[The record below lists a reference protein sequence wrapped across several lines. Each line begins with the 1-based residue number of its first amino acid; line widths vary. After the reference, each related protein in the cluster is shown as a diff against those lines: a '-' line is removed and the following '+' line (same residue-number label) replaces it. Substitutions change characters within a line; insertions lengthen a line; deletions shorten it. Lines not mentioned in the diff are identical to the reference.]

1 MTKAFDCAMRLLARR
16 EHGAREL
23 ADKLVQKGYN
33 RQESNEAI
41 AECQRLGF
49 QSDLRFVE
57 AVCHVRIRQGCGPL
71 KISQELQAKH
81 LDPEL
86 VNEILAREEDNWLT
100 HALAVWHK
108 KYKKQDQ
115 VSFAELQKQQ
125 RFLLYRGFP
134 TDVITRVMKEI

>member
-1 MTKAFDCAMRLLARR
+1 MRLLARR

-23 ADKLVQKGYN
+23 ADKLAQKGYN
-33 RQESNEAI
+33 RQEINEAI

-71 KISQELQAKH
+71 KIHQELQAKH
-81 LDPEL
+81 IDPEL
-86 VNEILAREEDNWLT
+86 IDKILAREEDHWLE

-115 VSFAELQKQQ
+115 ISFAEQQKRQ
-125 RFLLYRGFP
+125 RFYCTVDFP
-134 TDVITRVMKEI
+134 PILSLEL

>member
-1 MTKAFDCAMRLLARR
+1 MTKPLDCAMRLLARR

-23 ADKLVQKGYN
+23 ADKLAQKGYN
-33 RQESNEAI
+33 RQEINEAI

-49 QSDLRFVE
+49 QSDRRFVE
-57 AVCHVRIRQGCGPL
+57 AVCHARIRQGCGPL
-71 KISQELQAKH
+71 KISQELQAKRI
-81 LDPEL
+81 DPEL
-86 VNEILAREEDNWLT
+86 IEEILTREQDNWLD
-100 HALAVWHK
+100 HALTVWRK

-134 TDVITRVMKEI
+134 TDVISRVMKEI